1 MSEQRRDAR
10 ADVSSLIWFV
20 CAQLKQK
27 ITSILGMD
35 AAAVFSGRK
44 SVAAS
49 CGSGMTAVRLSLPSF
64 SLPLHLF
71 LAPY

>member
-1 MSEQRRDAR
+1 MEKGGERPALTRLHACIPLAVLD
-10 ADVSSLIWFV
+10 DW
-20 CAQLKQK
+20 QLKQK

-49 CGSGMTAVRLSLPSF
+49 CGSGMTAVRCCP
-64 SLPLHLF
+64 PC
-71 LAPY
+71 P